1 MALLPTFPKFDIHQ
15 DANAGP
21 RWKKWLQRGRVP
33 YTKFTWHPV
42 HKPYETGL
50 KNSKCFCWKCLYS
63 LTAKIDFSDLYSISG
78 EELIIKEEN
87 WWTSYME
94 LFPNFHILSA
104 ELIFL
109 ITGLLFKDWSYSISL
124 ILLVQPPQSF
134 SKIIIFLYYQIQ
146 LLLLLL
152 QHFPESSFTALF
164 FLISWIG
171 ATSKNFQQND
181 SFLLLNFSS
190 KDWSYSIS
198 PIFMDWP
205 NEVG

>member
-1 MALLPTFPKFDIHQ
+1 MYEVHLT
-15 DANAGP
+15 P
-21 RWKKWLQRGRVP
+21 RAQTLWDWLEH
-33 YTKFTWHPV
+33 F
-42 HKPYETGL
+42 
-50 KNSKCFCWKCLYS
+50 KCFCWQCLYS

-87 WWTSYME
+87 GWTSYMK
-94 LFPNFHILSA
+94 LFPNFHNLF
-104 ELIFL
+104 FL

-171 ATSKNFQQND
+171 ATSKNFQQNY
-181 SFLLLNFSS
+181 SFLLLDFSS

-205 NEVG
+205 NKMG

>member
-1 MALLPTFPKFDIHQ
+1 MNFVYGTLSQLPQSFF
-15 DANAGP
+15 
-21 RWKKWLQRGRVP
+21 
-33 YTKFTWHPV
+33 
-42 HKPYETGL
+42 
-50 KNSKCFCWKCLYS
+50 
-63 LTAKIDFSDLYSISG
+63 
-78 EELIIKEEN
+78 
-87 WWTSYME
+87 
-94 LFPNFHILSA
+94 
-104 ELIFL
+104 FL

-205 NEVG
+205 NEMGLCVPAMWIKARRPSITQQHLMLWNSAVCGYMADK